1 MPWQGLTPG
10 MRLHIR
16 HTATVAALALILA
29 ACGGGIDDAS
39 TETAGSAGTNEPSIS
54 VTQPDETTVGETT
67 STPEPAVAPPEGPSA
82 LDAAPNGL
90 TGEGFPEPLI
100 DTERLLQGQVPDG
113 IPSIDTPRFVRIDAA
128 DEWLTDDEAVVILD
142 INGDVRAYPIQIL
155 MWHEIVNDTVGEVPV
170 AITYCPL
177 CNSAVT
183 YERRVDGHLT
193 TFGTSGF
200 LFNSA
205 LVMYDRATE
214 SLWTHFDGTAVAGV
228 RTSTRLEPISSPLLA
243 WADFKNAHPD
253 GLVLDVE
260 RTGHSRPYG
269 SNPYTGYDNP
279 DSFPFLFDGEV
290 DDRADAKQRVVGV
303 NVDGFSMAWTLEVIS
318 GDGPTTTH
326 ATVGNSPVVVFW
338 KPGQASA
345 LDASGVDAGRDVGS
359 VRVFRPKVESQSLT
373 FEPTDDT
380 FVDAETGSEW
390 NILGEAING
399 PLAGEKLKPV
409 AHLDT
414 FWFAWLSYNPAT
426 EFMGS

>member
-1 MPWQGLTPG
+1 
-10 MRLHIR
+10 MRPYLQ

-29 ACGGGIDDAS
+29 ACGGGLDDAA
-39 TETAGSAGTNEPSIS
+39 TETTTPAATAEPSTSI
-54 VTQPDETTVGETT
+54 VPPEETTATEAT
-67 STPEPAVAPPEGPSA
+67 STTIPPVAAPDGPSA

-90 TGEGFPEPLI
+90 TGEGFPDPLI

-113 IPSIDTPRFVRIDAA
+113 IPAIDTPRFVRIDAA
-128 DEWLTDDEAVVILD
+128 DEWLSDDEAVVILD

-170 AITYCPL
+170 AVTYCPL
-177 CNSAVT
+177 CNSAVS

-228 RTSTRLEPISSPLLA
+228 RTGTRLEPISSPLLA
-243 WADFKNAHPD
+243 WADFKNAHAD

-260 RTGHSRPYG
+260 RTGYNRPYG
-269 SNPYTGYDNP
+269 SNPYSGYDNP
-279 DSFPFLFDGEV
+279 ESFPFLFDGEV
-290 DDRADAKQRVVGV
+290 DDRATAKQRVVGV

-318 GDGPTTTH
+318 GEGPTTTH
-326 ATVGNSPVVVFW
+326 AAVGTNAVVVFW

-345 LDASGVDAGRDVGS
+345 LDSSAIAAGRDVGS
-359 VRVFRPKVESQSLT
+359 VRVFRPQIESQSLT
-373 FEPTDDT
+373 FESTDDG

-399 PLAGEKLKPV
+399 PLAGEKLEPV